1 MNKRRYIDH
10 IFLYD
15 IEYESYVGERLTLD
29 KKVARKQEQDRRAG
43 VREMIEDAQE
53 DQEDEQD
60 IERWENELIRH
71 GGVRPQ
77 RREEKARDPYAPP
90 PDYRPAEGK
99 RNFFFLF

>member
-1 MNKRRYIDH
+1 M
-10 IFLYD
+10 
-15 IEYESYVGERLTLD
+15 TLD

-90 PDYRPAEGK
+90 ADYRPAEGK
-99 RNFFFLF
+99 ILAHFFHFLRKRHLYIKMFLSIHD